1 MSTKN
6 ISASDYPTY
15 LAKYGLGGYQTVQN
29 IVERNSKNKELAD
42 NLARNLNDEAQE
54 NKTNVPITYQVVE
67 IVN

>member
-1 MSTKN
+1 M
-6 ISASDYPTY
+6 Y
-15 LAKYGLGGYQTVQN
+15 LIIKKTEYNTLTPSYN
-29 IVERNSKNKELAD
+29 VERNSKNKELAD

>member
-1 MSTKN
+1 MYLIIKKTEFSTLTP
-6 ISASDYPTY
+6 SY
-15 LAKYGLGGYQTVQN
+15 V
-29 IVERNSKNKELAD
+29 VERNSKNKELAD

>member
-1 MSTKN
+1 M
-6 ISASDYPTY
+6 Y
-15 LAKYGLGGYQTVQN
+15 LIIKKTEYSSLTPSY

-54 NKTNVPITYQVVE
+54 NKTSVPITYQVVE

>member
-1 MSTKN
+1 MYLIIKKTEYSTLTP
-6 ISASDYPTY
+6 SY
-15 LAKYGLGGYQTVQN
+15 

>member
-1 MSTKN
+1 MYLIIKKIEYSTLTP
-6 ISASDYPTY
+6 SY
-15 LAKYGLGGYQTVQN
+15 V
-29 IVERNSKNKELAD
+29 VERNSKNKELAD